1 MLITRGFHML
11 VTNVP
16 VAFFMRNYS
25 MQRTIVRTG
34 DAEAPADPKEC
45 QEPGTSEVRQSEK
58 GQSGDHSVSGS
69 PQSVTISEVPTRDE
83 GVAPSR
89 SSSRTASNM
98 KVEGCRENAKSDI

>member
-1 MLITRGFHML
+1 MLITRGFRMFI
-11 VTNVP
+11 TNVP

-34 DAEAPADPKEC
+34 DTEAPADPKEC
-45 QEPGTSEVRQSEK
+45 QEQGTSEVRQGEK
-58 GQSGDHSVSGS
+58 GQSGDQGISGS

-98 KVEGCRENAKSDI
+98 KAEGCRENEKSEV